1 MDRRN
6 RIIRTIK
13 QAVIAAGITAA
24 IAVMGNVTD
33 VTSTEFGTKSWYP
46 LVQMGLTGVVAFL
59 MNIKK
64 ENDGGENPS

>member
-1 MDRRN
+1 MTPRT
-6 RIIRTIK
+6 RIIRTLK
-13 QAVIAAGITAA
+13 QSAIAAGLTAA

-33 VTSTEFGTKSWYP
+33 VTSTEFGTKTWYP

-59 MNIKK
+59 MNLKK